1 MTNEDLIP
9 FSRLYRTSRYMG
21 SDNLFR
27 SYYKL
32 PSDAVVPLS
41 VSHGVDFGHCHRPME
56 INAIEPVHWSYNAQ
70 MHAEA
75 SRHKESIL
83 APHPWTLFLDGRD
96 SPAGKGV
103 ILIGPPPSPANDAA
117 LYKLIQKDI
126 RPDWSILVKA
136 RGPYQASMDYWAR
149 HGVRPLT
156 AASPDHTF
164 YSRLY
169 ELLSSF
175 ETVVGCTFSS
185 ALVFAASIGRQV
197 RIVQGYHFEAY
208 EHSEYELE
216 INLAS
221 ERARSVVRTFAR
233 EDRAETQEL
242 ARELLGFNLLDGPAR
257 VVSDY
262 HAAVARIRRPFSTD
276 PSLRI
281 PYCLRE
287 ALAMRLNKPGILMAG
302 FRTYLWHAFRGQTCI
317 MYMSDIDVWL
327 HGKSERNF
335 RLVPVRFVPG
345 VTEPGQAPGAYE

>member
-1 MTNEDLIP
+1 
-9 FSRLYRTSRYMG
+9 MG

-56 INAIEPVHWSYNAQ
+56 INAIEPIHWSCNAQ
-70 MHAEA
+70 IHAEA
-75 SRHKESIL
+75 SRNKESTL

-117 LYKLIQKDI
+117 LYKLVQKDI
-126 RPDWSILVKA
+126 RPDWSILIKA

-149 HGVRPLT
+149 RGVRPLT
-156 AASPDHTF
+156 AAVTDHNF

-175 ETVVGCTFSS
+175 ETVIGCTFSS
-185 ALVFAASIGRQV
+185 ALVFAASIGKQV
-197 RIVQGYHFEAY
+197 RMVQGYHFEVY
-208 EHSEYELE
+208 EHIDYELE
-216 INLAS
+216 VNLAS
-221 ERARSVVRTFAR
+221 DRARNVVRTFAR
-233 EDRAETQEL
+233 EDREETKEL
-242 ARELLGFNLLDGPAR
+242 SRELLGFNLLDDPAR

-262 HAAVARIRRPFSTD
+262 HEAVARIRRPFSTD

-281 PYCLRE
+281 PYFLRE
-287 ALAMRLNKPGILMAG
+287 ALALRLKKPGILMAG
-302 FRTYLWHAFRGQTCI
+302 FRNYLQRIRRRQTCI
-317 MYMSDIDVWL
+317 IYMSDIDVWL
-327 HGKSERNF
+327 HGKSEFNF
-335 RLVPVRFVPG
+335 QLIPVRFVPG
-345 VTEPGQAPGAYE
+345 ETEPGQAPGAYV